1 LSGHPRARAAGWP
14 DYLKSLPLYV
24 LPHHAISR
32 LTYALARVRTP
43 WFKNHLIRV
52 FAQHYRVNWDE
63 AVYRRPEDYADFNAF
78 FTRPL
83 REGARVIEGDATTVI
98 NPADGY
104 ISQIGSIDQD
114 AVVQAKGH
122 AFSVTALLGGDS
134 ARAALFQ
141 NGNFVTVYLSP
152 GDYHRVHMPMDGR
165 LVETVYIPGRLYSV
179 APHTTRTIPHL
190 FARNERLVSL
200 FETDAGPMAMVLV
213 GAINVAAI
221 ETVWDGLVTPPRR
234 SDIEARDFGQAGV
247 VLRRGEEMGR
257 FNMGSTVI
265 LLFGPGRVRW
275 HEALGAEQTVKM
287 GQQFGS
293 RIFDNH
299 KPVK

>member
-1 LSGHPRARAAGWP
+1 MSDHPRTRTAGWS

-32 LTYALARVRTP
+32 LTYALARVRTR
-43 WFKNHLIRV
+43 WIKNNLIRL
-52 FAQHYRVNWDE
+52 FAQHYQVAWDD
-63 AVYRRPEDYADFNAF
+63 ALYRRPQDYADFNAF

-83 REGARVIEGDATTVI
+83 REGARVVEGDATTVV

-114 AVVQAKGH
+114 AVFQAKGH

-134 ARAALFQ
+134 ARASSFR
-141 NGNFVTVYLSP
+141 NGSFVTVYLSP

-165 LVETVYIPGRLYSV
+165 LVATVYIPGRLYSV
-179 APHTTRTIPHL
+179 APHTTRTIPNL

-200 FETDAGPMAMVLV
+200 FETDAGQMAMVLV

-221 ETVWDGLVTPPRR
+221 ETVWDGLVTPPQRP
-234 SDIEARDFGQAGV
+234 DIEVKDFRQADV
-247 VLRRGEEMGR
+247 ALQRGEEMGR

-265 LLFGPGRVRW
+265 LLFGPDRVRW
-275 HEALGAEQTVKM
+275 LEGLGAEQKVKM
-287 GQQFGS
+287 GQQFGRLVS
-293 RIFDNH
+293 RNRNQL
-299 KPVK
+299 K